1 MLNYLSILAD
11 SLDLVQTIYMFASPF
26 RCFQLK
32 LNQGVGE
39 LTASEIK
46 YSVAQMQKNGL
57 QKYVDT
63 EADLLS
69 CVMLQ

>member
-1 MLNYLSILAD
+1 MLNYLYILAD
-11 SLDLVQTIYMFASPF
+11 SLDLVQTTYMFASPF
-26 RCFQLK
+26 LCFQLK

-46 YSVAQMQKNGL
+46 YFVAQMQKNGL

-69 CVMLQ
+69 YIMLQ